1 VSFHIFKDNQQIG
14 PYTIEEIATFVQQS
28 SLTPADLCWQDGWAE
43 WRPIATILAGGVR
56 TPDPN
61 MERET
66 HLFEGSPS
74 LIPVYLLA
82 GVYILILIVGTTLFG
97 SVWVEGLP
105 WFILAVLLAALAHL
119 TFRYFDIKSI
129 NYFISTSRI
138 KITTGIF
145 SKHIKEIELYR
156 IQDTSAFQSFLSR
169 LIGKGS
175 IFIVSGDK
183 AEPRIEIKSVP
194 NHEEL
199 REKLRNAVLA
209 ARQKAKVRET
219 SSF

>member
-1 VSFHIFKDNQQIG
+1 MSFHIFKDNQQIG
-14 PYTIEEIATFVQQS
+14 PYTLEEISTYIQQS
-28 SLTPADLCWQDGWAE
+28 SLTPVDLCWQEGWAE
-43 WRPIATILAGGVR
+43 WRPISSILTGSVR

-61 MERET
+61 MEREA

-74 LIPVYLLA
+74 LTPVYLLA
-82 GVYILILIVGTTLFG
+82 GVYVLVLIVGITIVG
-97 SVWVEGLP
+97 SAWIKGLP
-105 WFILAVLLAALAHL
+105 WFVLAVLLIGLGHL
-119 TFRYFDIKSI
+119 TFRYLDIKSI

-138 KITTGIF
+138 KITKGIF

-156 IQDTSAFQSFLSR
+156 IQDTSAFQSFFSR
-169 LIGKGS
+169 IIGKGS

-183 AEPRIEIKSVP
+183 TEPRIEISSVP